1 MFVSRC
7 IRGYRAPLTCQAPLC
22 LWVVAACQEQWLCR
36 WGPGAVPALDG
47 TPASLEPAL
56 GKEEARSGTVV
67 AVIPPGEPCW
77 GQLLAILAPGCNV
90 PKETSH
96 RVQGHR
102 ELLGRDAPSPCPFH
116 LKKKIS
122 STPASG
128 PTAPCSHPRVGG
140 MGTAVRK
147 KARARARAKLGHT
160 CTGWACSPKW
170 AARSQTVLMAGR
182 SNCVINSAS
191 FWQ

>member
-77 GQLLAILAPGCNV
+77 GQLLTILAPGCNM

-102 ELLGRDAPSPCPFH
+102 KLLGLDAPSPCPFH
-116 LKKKIS
+116 LKSKSLLRQPLGQQLPALIPVREAWGQLSEKKHGQGREQSWGI
-122 STPASG
+122 
-128 PTAPCSHPRVGG
+128 RVQGG
-140 MGTAVRK
+140 LALQSRLLV
-147 KARARARAKLGHT
+147 AKQ
-160 CTGWACSPKW
+160 C
-170 AARSQTVLMAGR
+170 
-182 SNCVINSAS
+182 
-191 FWQ
+191 

>member
-47 TPASLEPAL
+47 TLASLEPAL
-56 GKEEARSGTVV
+56 GKEEAKGGTVV
-67 AVIPPGEPCW
+67 AVIPPGELCW
-77 GQLLAILAPGCNV
+77 GQLLAILAPGCNM

-116 LKKKIS
+116 LKKKNLFYASLWANS
-122 STPASG
+122 SLLSS
-128 PTAPCSHPRVGG
+128 PCGRHGDSCQKKSTGKGESKAGAYVYRVGLLSKVG
-140 MGTAVRK
+140 
-147 KARARARAKLGHT
+147 
-160 CTGWACSPKW
+160 CS
-170 AARSQTVLMAGR
+170 
-182 SNCVINSAS
+182 
-191 FWQ
+191 